1 MKASVCIVFHSDT
14 FWYFIKE
21 KTFYNLST
29 TSKSTPGKIEWK
41 IFCFEYPP
49 LFFLLVIYYK
59 QKSERKRNMWPHYI
73 WPSFSVN
80 ESLKSSIY
88 MFVIVIPFKSI
99 FFKGFLKLTI
109 FLLQWTFQWE
119 VWQGAI
125 CFKLQ
130 PPAFVLIFWQ
140 ADSYTIKFFH
150 RLLIYIFV
158 KY

>member
-41 IFCFEYPP
+41 IFCFKCPP
-49 LFFLLVIYYK
+49 LFLSCLSFIISKKVKGNVICDLIIFDLVFL
-59 QKSERKRNMWPHYI
+59 
-73 WPSFSVN
+73 
-80 ESLKSSIY
+80 SSIY

-150 RLLIYIFV
+150 RLLHISL
-158 KY
+158 